1 MVSVAHRDIIHLY
14 SLMHTLIELSL
25 SLANRSSPD
34 PWVVCGPHEAQH
46 GMGWAVGERNLIF
59 YADDGRIVRRDHICV
74 QEAMMV
80 SVAMFQRVALG
91 TNLYN
96 TKSLV
101 CTPG

>member
-1 MVSVAHRDIIHLY
+1 MMFNIVVDEMVSAKL
-14 SLMHTLIELSL
+14 E
-25 SLANRSSPD
+25 
-34 PWVVCGPHEAQH
+34 VVCGPQEARH
-46 GMGWAVGERNLIF
+46 GMGWATRERNLIF